1 MDIDLS
7 VLKLM
12 ESEREIPFDE
22 LVVIIEQAI
31 LVAYEKHTGQADHRG
46 MRENP
51 DAPRA
56 RVEIDK
62 KTGHVVV
69 YIPIVNEEG

>member
-22 LVVIIEQAI
+22 LVGESACYLLYFLFIVFVGVDAKATFRAPKRNIDHGT
-31 LVAYEKHTGQADHRG
+31 LVRHQRG
-46 MRENP
+46 KRF
-51 DAPRA
+51 DL
-56 RVEIDK
+56 VLID
-62 KTGHVVV
+62 G
-69 YIPIVNEEG
+69 

>member
-1 MDIDLS
+1 VDIDLS

-31 LVAYEKHTGQADHRG
+31 WTPMLL
-46 MRENP
+46 
-51 DAPRA
+51 DA
-56 RVEIDK
+56 EW
-62 KTGHVVV
+62 
-69 YIPIVNEEG
+69 N